1 MTTQAKSESGTKTR
15 MSGAKA
21 LVQSLE
27 RQKVDVIFGILGG
40 SVLPIYDAL
49 HDSTIRHILCRHE
62 QCAAHAA
69 DGFARA
75 SGKTGVC
82 MATSGP
88 GATNLV
94 TGIATAYMDS
104 SPIVALTGQ
113 VPTVSIDSSY
123 MIGRDAF
130 QEADIIGITTP
141 ITKYNHQ
148 VREVA
153 EIPRMVKTAFYVAS
167 TGRPGP
173 VLIDIPKN
181 VQSDMGNVEFPE
193 KIRLLGYKP
202 PAEPHPL
209 QVRKAVDMLLD
220 AERPVIL
227 AGGGVITANAS
238 PELAALSELLMIPVA
253 TTLMGKGAFPENHPL
268 SVGNIGMHGT
278 PVANRI
284 LIESDVLL
292 AVGTRFSDRSCATN
306 STFCREAKIIHID
319 IDAAEIEKNID
330 VHVPIVGDAKTAL
343 ANMYEIVCK
352 RLRTGKNSAWTKRI
366 SEIKEQWRNNVRE
379 ENLTTLKPRDLMKE
393 LRNLLP
399 QNAIVTTEVGQNQM
413 WALLYFQALKPRTFI
428 SSGGLGT
435 MGFGFPASLGAKI
448 ACPDRQIVDI
458 AGDGSFIM
466 SEQELACSV
475 MENIPVTVVIL
486 NNSVLG
492 MVAQWQRMLYKK
504 RYFAVNL
511 GNSPDFVK
519 LAEAYGAQGLRVQSL
534 EEFSKA
540 IKSAQ
545 KSEVTTVIDVPISP
559 EEDVLPFVP
568 PGKGLGEM
576 IDDS

>member
-1 MTTQAKSESGTKTR
+1 MTTQSQSQV
-15 MSGAKA
+15 SGAKA

-49 HDSTIRHILCRHE
+49 HDSKMRHILCRHE

-113 VPTVSIDSSY
+113 VPTASLDSSY

-153 EIPRMVKTAFYVAS
+153 EIPRMIKTAFYVAS

-173 VLIDIPKN
+173 VLIDLPKN
-181 VQSDMGNVEFPE
+181 IQSNMGTVEFPE

-202 PAEPHPL
+202 PSEPHPL
-209 QVRKAVDMLLD
+209 QVRKAVDVLLD

-227 AGGGVITANAS
+227 AGGGVITSNAS

-268 SVGNIGMHGT
+268 SIGNIGMHGT
-278 PVANRI
+278 PVANK
-284 LIESDVLL
+284 LLLESDVLL
-292 AVGTRFSDRSCATN
+292 AVGTRFSDRSCASN
-306 STFCREAKIIHID
+306 SSFCREAKIIHID

-330 VHVPIVGDAKTAL
+330 VHVPIVGDAKAAL
-343 ANMYEIVCK
+343 ASMYEIICK
-352 RLRTGKNSAWTKRI
+352 RLKTGKNVAWTKRV
-366 SEIKEQWRNNVRE
+366 SEIKEQWQNNVHE
-379 ENLTTLKPRDLMKE
+379 EGSTSIKPRTLLKE
-393 LRNLLP
+393 LRSLLP
-399 QNAIVTTEVGQNQM
+399 QDAIVTTEVGQNQM

-435 MGFGFPASLGAKI
+435 MGFGFPASLGAKV
-448 ACPDRQIVDI
+448 ACPNRQVVDI

-466 SEQELACSV
+466 TEQELACSV
-475 MENIPVTVVIL
+475 MENIPVTVIVL

-492 MVAQWQRMLYKK
+492 MVAQWQRMLYKR
-504 RYFAVNL
+504 RYYAINL
-511 GNSPDFVK
+511 GKSPDFVK
-519 LAEAYGAQGLRVQSL
+519 LAQAYGAQGIRVQSID
-534 EEFSKA
+534 EFSRA
-540 IKSAQ
+540 VRNAQ
-545 KSEVTTVIDVPISP
+545 KSEVTTVIDVPISS

-576 IDDS
+576 INDS